1 MDIILDIIVKKLYN
15 HYIYKVMTD
24 KSDKDQVV
32 RQVYYAVDT
41 GFGSIAET
49 YRDAKKT

>member
-24 KSDKDQVV
+24 KSDKDQII
-32 RQVYYAVDT
+32 RQVYYDVQ

-49 YRDAKKT
+49 YRDAKKS